1 MVRQDQEKQKKLE
14 PKRLEYAVEQ
24 ITKEG
29 YKIHYQDKTKIIF
42 EFNNHNVTLYPY
54 SGWHTGKS
62 IKDGRGIE
70 KLLNQINNGKSNS

>member
-1 MVRQDQEKQKKLE
+1 MARQDQEKQKKLE